1 VKNYRLT
8 IAVFLAI
15 IVLSIGDSSMKVKKV
30 FIKTRRSETHVTSE
44 AYQYGGADH
53 GDAIGVQVS
62 VFREPHALGA
72 SIASPA
78 REARHGLMV
87 KLCNMGI
94 IPVTQLEGL
103 VLCFPDGN
111 GGIEMIEECA

>member
-1 VKNYRLT
+1 
-8 IAVFLAI
+8 
-15 IVLSIGDSSMKVKKV
+15 MKVKKA
-30 FIKTRRSETHVTSE
+30 FIKTRRTETHVTSE
-44 AYQYGGADH
+44 AYQYGGDNH
-53 GDAIGVQVS
+53 GDAIGFQAS

-78 REARHGLMV
+78 REARHRLMV
-87 KLCNMGI
+87 KLCNVGI

-103 VLCFPDGN
+103 VLCFPDGE